1 MRQDKLP
8 FSRRQFFKT
17 AAAAGAG
24 ALLASGGAVSAA
36 QKTALKAGDK
46 VPTRQFG
53 RSRIPV
59 SILSLGGMFDIP
71 NNQLLLKQA
80 VRWGVTYWD
89 TADCYG
95 GGASEEGIGKYFR
108 RQPEDRQQIFLVTK
122 SDARDPEGMT
132 RLLDRSLER
141 MKTGFIDLYFVH
153 GVRRIGELDDDTRR
167 WAEKA
172 KADGKIRL
180 FGFSTHSNMERLMI
194 DAARLRWIDGIMMSY
209 NFRLMHTPAMK
220 EAVAACKEAGI
231 GLTAMKTQGGGQ
243 IKTDTETE
251 MKLAGRFLKKG
262 FTDAQAR
269 LKAVWDNPDIASICS
284 QMPNMT
290 ILMANVA
297 AAVGDTALS
306 MSDHRL
312 MARYDRE
319 TAADY
324 CAGCSDLCESA
335 LAFRLPIGEVMRCL
349 MYSRSY
355 GDPARARRLFSS
367 LPPMEQ
373 RMLAKADFSAA
384 ERCCPR
390 AVPIGRLMKEA
401 AAELG

>member
-1 MRQDKLP
+1 MTQDKLP
-8 FSRRQFFKT
+8 YSRRQFFKT

-24 ALLASGGAVSAA
+24 ALLASAGSVSAA
-36 QKTALKAGDK
+36 QKTALEAGDQ
-46 VPTRQFG
+46 VPTRLFG

-59 SILSLGGMFDIP
+59 STLSLGGMFDIP

-108 RQPEDRQQIFLVTK
+108 RQPQDRQRIFLVTK
-122 SDARDPEGMT
+122 SDARDPDGMS
-132 RLLDRSLER
+132 RLLNRSLKR
-141 MKTGFIDLYFVH
+141 MNTDFIDLYFIH
-153 GVRRIGELDDDTRR
+153 GVRRIGELDDRTRR
-167 WAEKA
+167 WAEEA
-172 KADGKIRL
+172 KADGQIRL

-194 DAARLRWIDGIMMSY
+194 DAARLGWIDGIMMTY
-209 NFRLMHTPAMK
+209 NFRLMHAPAMK

-243 IKTDTETE
+243 LKTDSSTE
-251 MKLAGRFLKKG
+251 MALAGRFLKKG

-297 AAVGDTALS
+297 AAVDKTRLS
-306 MSDHRL
+306 SADHRL
-312 MARYDRE
+312 MARYDSE

-324 CAGCSDLCESA
+324 CAGCSDLCEA
-335 LAFRLPIGEVMRCL
+335 AFSRPLPIGEVMRCL

-355 GDPARARRLFSS
+355 GDPERGRRLFSS
-367 LPPMEQ
+367 LSPTAQ
-373 RMLAKADFSAA
+373 RRLSEVDFSDA
-384 ERCCPR
+384 ERRCPR